1 MQTIVDGYLSGLKV
15 GDGVSVDRMT
25 LFPIFGQAESPIRYR
40 VLSEALADGSVEV
53 RERPS
58 ATVPE
63 LWLVN
68 RSDAMALVLDG
79 EEVVGGRQNRIVN
92 ASFLI
97 GAKSEV
103 AIPVSCVEHG
113 RWHDVAPSF
122 DSGEATYFSLRR
134 EKEQQV
140 RENLRATGRAVA
152 DQGAVWD
159 AIAAKQRE
167 TRTRSATGAM
177 NDVYRE
183 KAKELS
189 DYERALPR
197 VEGAVGMAVALNGR
211 MAGADLFDQPA
222 TAGKLW
228 QKLVRSY
235 AMDALDGE
243 KAEPVARERA
253 ERLLKRL
260 VGARAESFPSI
271 GLGQD
276 LRLEGDRAVGSA
288 LVFEG
293 IVVHLGVFRIH
304 GHRTRSGSTDV
315 ARASIR
321 RRLHRTDPRM
331 TP

>member
-1 MQTIVDGYLSGLKV
+1 MQAIVDGYLSGLKV
-15 GDGVSVDRMT
+15 GDGVSFDRMT
-25 LFPIFGQAESPIRYR
+25 LFPVFRPADSPLRYR
-40 VLSEALADGSVEV
+40 VLSDALADGSVEV

-68 RSDAMALVLDG
+68 RSDTMVLVLDG

-97 GAKSEV
+97 GARSEV
-103 AIPVSCVEHG
+103 SIPVSCVEHG
-113 RWHDVAPSF
+113 RWHDVAPRF
-122 DSGEATYFSLRR
+122 DSGESMYFSLRR

-140 RENLRATGRAVA
+140 RESLRTTGRATA

-159 AIAAKQRE
+159 AIAAKQRG
-167 TRTRSATGAM
+167 TRTHSATGAM
-177 NDVYRE
+177 NDIYRE
-183 KAKELS
+183 KAKDLS
-189 DYERALPR
+189 DYERAFPG

-222 TAGKLW
+222 TAARLW

-235 AMDALDGE
+235 AMDALDGQ

-260 VGARAESFPSI
+260 VGARVESFPSI

-293 IVVHLGVFRIH
+293 IAVHLGIFRIH
-304 GHRTRSGSTDV
+304 GHRSRSGSTDM

-321 RRLHRTDPRM
+321 RRLHTRTEPR
-331 TP
+331 P